1 MKMKIP
7 QKNKKYIQ
15 GNEKRIMTRK
25 EDEENI
31 QIIEEKKPKVY
42 NIYKKERSNDIECL
56 QIKSV
61 CKGFYT
67 FS

>member
-31 QIIEEKKPKVY
+31 QIIEGKKPKKY
-42 NIYKKERSNDIECL
+42 IISIKKRGVMIQN
-56 QIKSV
+56 V
-61 CKGFYT
+61 CR
-67 FS
+67 

>member
-25 EDEENI
+25 EDKENI
-31 QIIEEKKPKVY
+31 QIIEEKTQKY
-42 NIYKKERSNDIECL
+42 IISIKKRGVMIQDVLSL
-56 QIKSV
+56 
-61 CKGFYT
+61 
-67 FS
+67 